1 MRPSTKEENYRL
13 CENIWKEKEMASLKA
28 YLMWYNNAIDN
39 ASFALIDKANED
51 LFHNITSVKNVTKML
66 LCYII

>member
-1 MRPSTKEENYRL
+1 MV
-13 CENIWKEKEMASLKA
+13 ILKD
-28 YLMWYNNAIDN
+28 YLMWYDNAINN